1 MPVNIGLCLTAIWRE
16 KKKGISTKDY
26 MGLFRGEHID
36 FPDKKALYYSDLSQG
51 ELWQRQQAHLS
62 AWVARARRLVE
73 RLSEREESL
82 FTAAMTRQPC
92 WAGNAGPWTLLLLT
106 RTKRTSQP
114 QTGCQ
119 CDKYGFTAQKFTR
132 GQSVFKRKR
141 QTIWDREVEQ
151 RRALMK
157 ACSDWVTNVSCL
169 SDITAYGGR
178 LKYPACIHLG
188 IKINTNWRMSTPHR
202 WNCWLSLSL
211 TNWSIWQTK
220 TQTRLV
226 YLRFKRREMQE
237 WRKGQQRREQGKRER
252 HDKSKERHGWLV

>member
-1 MPVNIGLCLTAIWRE
+1 MAFLGTKHFPRQPGTCSIIVVWHFTHQPIGEGWLLPPLKPHSRRNASVSRVAPQMPVNIGLCLTAIW
-16 KKKGISTKDY
+16 KKKKSVCVGWGGGISAKDY

-51 ELWQRQQAHLS
+51 KLWQRQQAHLS

-92 WAGNAGPWTLLLLT
+92 WAGNARPWTLLLLT

-114 QTGCQ
+114 QTVCQ

-132 GQSVFKRKR
+132 GHSAFKQER
-141 QTIWDREVEQ
+141 QRIWDREVKQ
-151 RRALMK
+151 SRALMK

-169 SDITAYGGR
+169 SDITACRGC
-178 LKYPACIHLG
+178 LKYPAHIHLG
-188 IKINTNWRMSTPHR
+188 IKINTN
-202 WNCWLSLSL
+202 
-211 TNWSIWQTK
+211 
-220 TQTRLV
+220 
-226 YLRFKRREMQE
+226 
-237 WRKGQQRREQGKRER
+237 
-252 HDKSKERHGWLV
+252 

>member
-1 MPVNIGLCLTAIWRE
+1 MAWHFAHQPIGKGWLLPPLKPHSRRNASVSWVAPQMPVNIGLCLTAIWR
-16 KKKGISTKDY
+16 KKRGRGGGISSKDY

-51 ELWQRQQAHLS
+51 ELWRRQQAHLS

-114 QTGCQ
+114 QTSCQ

-132 GQSVFKRKR
+132 GQSAFKRKR
-141 QTIWDREVEQ
+141 QRMRQ
-151 RRALMK
+151 RSETKQSANEGLFR
-157 ACSDWVTNVSCL
+157 L
-169 SDITAYGGR
+169 SDQ
-178 LKYPACIHLG
+178 CFVSEWHHG
-188 IKINTNWRMSTPHR
+188 I
-202 WNCWLSLSL
+202 
-211 TNWSIWQTK
+211 
-220 TQTRLV
+220 
-226 YLRFKRREMQE
+226 
-237 WRKGQQRREQGKRER
+237 QG
-252 HDKSKERHGWLV
+252 V